1 MRIRILHRPSCSSID
16 GIRLD
21 RFEPG
26 QLYEVGNSLSA
37 VFLAEGWAEPVAL
50 DEPAAPGRPP
60 GPPVKP
66 EPPSASQPYREP
78 PSNLIREFH
87 PADAD
92 RGRIAETADADSRK
106 RRR

>member
-1 MRIRILHRPSCSSID
+1 MRIRILHRPNCSSID

-50 DEPAAPGRPP
+50 DEPPKLSTGGSASGTPDAAPPRDERP
-60 GPPVKP
+60 
-66 EPPSASQPYREP
+66 A
-78 PSNLIREFH
+78 NLIREFY
-87 PADAD
+87 PSDAD
-92 RGRIAETADADSRK
+92 RGRIADVADASDADRRK
-106 RRR
+106 RTR

>member
-1 MRIRILHRPSCSSID
+1 MRIRILHRPNCSSID

-50 DEPAAPGRPP
+50 DEPAKLARSTPEAAPAAPP
-60 GPPVKP
+60 RD
-66 EPPSASQPYREP
+66 ER
-78 PSNLIREFH
+78 PSNLIREFY
-87 PADAD
+87 PSDAD
-92 RGRIAETADADSRK
+92 RGRIADVADASDADGRK
-106 RRR
+106 RTR